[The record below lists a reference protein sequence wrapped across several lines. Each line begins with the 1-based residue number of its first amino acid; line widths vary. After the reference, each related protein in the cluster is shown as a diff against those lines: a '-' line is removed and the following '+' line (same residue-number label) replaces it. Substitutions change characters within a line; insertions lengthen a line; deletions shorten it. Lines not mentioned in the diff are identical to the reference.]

1 MKVLFIGDIIGRTGR
16 FAVRDLLP
24 EIISKNKID
33 ITIANGENSAGG
45 FGITKRVA
53 DELFSYDV
61 DILTMGNHTWDNK
74 KIFDF
79 IDNYSRIVRPLN
91 YNENVPGKGWT
102 VIKYKDLKV
111 AIINFIGQI
120 FLMGNNSPFASFDK
134 YIKTI
139 KKEANIILI
148 DFHAE
153 ATGEKLAF
161 ANYIDGKVTGVV
173 GTHTHVQ
180 TSDNMLLREGTAYIT
195 DLGMTGAVDSILG
208 MSKERVIKRFRTQI
222 PIKYKVGKG
231 SYKIEGAII
240 DINEKSGLSNS
251 IKRLRIV
258 KK

>member
-1 MKVLFIGDIIGRTGR
+1 MNVLFIGDIIGRTGR
-16 FAVRDLLP
+16 YAVKNLLAD
-24 EIISKNKID
+24 IIEKNKID

-53 DELFSYDV
+53 DELISYGI

-79 IDNYSRIVRPLN
+79 IDDYSKIVRPLN
-91 YNENVPGKGWT
+91 YNENLPGQGWT
-102 VIKYKDLKV
+102 AIKYKDLKI

-120 FLMGNNSPFASFDK
+120 FLIGNNSPFTSFDK
-134 YIKTI
+134 YIKDI
-139 KKEANIILI
+139 KKEADIILI

-161 ANYIDGKVTGVV
+161 ANYVDGKVAGVV

-180 TSDNMLLREGTAYIT
+180 TSDNMLLKEGTAYIT
-195 DLGMTGAVDSILG
+195 DLGMTGAADSILG
-208 MSKERVIKRFRTQI
+208 MSKERVIKRFQTQI
-222 PIKYKVGKG
+222 PIRYKVGKG
-231 SYKIEGAII
+231 SYKLEGAII